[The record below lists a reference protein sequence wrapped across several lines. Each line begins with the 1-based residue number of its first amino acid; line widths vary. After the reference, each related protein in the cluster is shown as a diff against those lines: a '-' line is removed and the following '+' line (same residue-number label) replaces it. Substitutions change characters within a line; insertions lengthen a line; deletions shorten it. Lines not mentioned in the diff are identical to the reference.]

1 MLASNSFPI
10 KPFTYT
16 LFKIFIIEA
25 AFSIKRSTELDVYSY
40 GVVLLELLTRKK
52 ALEPSSPSDS
62 TDLVGWVH
70 ANLENLNG
78 SDQLEAI
85 CDPDL
90 LDEVIGSAEME
101 EVHKVLLL
109 AIRCTARKA
118 S

>member
-1 MLASNSFPI
+1 M
-10 KPFTYT
+10 
-16 LFKIFIIEA
+16 
-25 AFSIKRSTELDVYSY
+25 
-40 GVVLLELLTRKK
+40 VLLELLTRKK

-118 S
+118 SERPIMREVVKELTDIKLNAPNGVSKKKNMNP